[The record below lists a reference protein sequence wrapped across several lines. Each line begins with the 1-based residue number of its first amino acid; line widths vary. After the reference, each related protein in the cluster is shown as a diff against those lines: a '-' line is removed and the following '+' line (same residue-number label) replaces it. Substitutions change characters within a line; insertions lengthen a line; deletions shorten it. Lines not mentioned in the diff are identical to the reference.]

1 MNASFLV
8 SVCGIKRKKFTSVPM
23 KEVDINFHFH
33 EQYLMSQ
40 DKTSY
45 NLRVEG
51 EWARDEILD
60 CFPFSLNI
68 CSVKRK
74 KPKKKPF
81 WNGRNET
88 IHKSQGEGRGLRKL
102 FLLVASVIK

>member
-51 EWARDEILD
+51 SGPEMKSWIV
-60 CFPFSLNI
+60 FP
-68 CSVKRK
+68 SV
-74 KPKKKPF
+74 
-81 WNGRNET
+81 
-88 IHKSQGEGRGLRKL
+88 
-102 FLLVASVIK
+102 

>member
-1 MNASFLV
+1 
-8 SVCGIKRKKFTSVPM
+8 M

-51 EWARDEILD
+51 EWARDE
-60 CFPFSLNI
+60 
-68 CSVKRK
+68 SVKRK
-74 KPKKKPF
+74 KTKKKPF

-88 IHKSQGEGRGLRKL
+88 IHKSQGEGRGLREL
-102 FLLVASVIK
+102 FLLGASVIK

>member
-45 NLRVEG
+45 NFAGGRGVGQRRNLG
-51 EWARDEILD
+51 L
-60 CFPFSLNI
+60 FSLQ
-68 CSVKRK
+68 SK
-74 KPKKKPF
+74 
-81 WNGRNET
+81 
-88 IHKSQGEGRGLRKL
+88 HL
-102 FLLVASVIK
+102 

>member
-8 SVCGIKRKKFTSVPM
+8 SVWGIKRKKFTSVPM

-45 NLRVEG
+45 NLRAEG
-51 EWARDEILD
+51 KWARDEILD

-68 CSVKRK
+68 CRVKRK
-74 KPKKKPF
+74 KKTKKSHF
-81 WNGRNET
+81 GMAETRLFINHRGRV
-88 IHKSQGEGRGLRKL
+88 EG
-102 FLLVASVIK
+102 